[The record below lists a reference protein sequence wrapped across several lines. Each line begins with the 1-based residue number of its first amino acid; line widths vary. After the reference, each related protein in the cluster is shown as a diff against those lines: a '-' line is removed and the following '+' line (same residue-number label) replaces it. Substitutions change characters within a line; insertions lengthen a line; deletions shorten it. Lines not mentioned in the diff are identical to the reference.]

1 MFPLLLQHFTIPEQ
15 AQLVW
20 RFMASMPIK
29 LMEQCLP
36 WIASYLT
43 VEEQLD
49 MVRQIHRVVPNEELL
64 QQVRRMGS
72 PLGCVGSRQA
82 TLSTLC
88 LIPVCDHKALIS
100 PCV

>member
-1 MFPLLLQHFTIPEQ
+1 
-15 AQLVW
+15 
-20 RFMASMPIK
+20 MPIK

-72 PLGCVGSRQA
+72 LIGCVGSRQA
-82 TLSTLC
+82 TRSALC
-88 LIPVCDHKALIS
+88 LVPVSDHKALIF
-100 PCV
+100 PYV